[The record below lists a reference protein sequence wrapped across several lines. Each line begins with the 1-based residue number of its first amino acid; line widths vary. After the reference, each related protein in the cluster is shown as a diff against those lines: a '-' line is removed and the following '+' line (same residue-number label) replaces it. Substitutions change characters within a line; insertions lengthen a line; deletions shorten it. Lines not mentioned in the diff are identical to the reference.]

1 MYFIW
6 GFFNMTVAI
15 EAPNTQR
22 LPFFNDDINSFYLIV
37 NSMDYYR
44 FMDEFFC
51 IISKLRCELKTQWN
65 I

>member
-1 MYFIW
+1 
-6 GFFNMTVAI
+6 MTVAI
-15 EAPNTQR
+15 ETRNTQR

-51 IISKLRCELKTQWN
+51 IISKLRCELKTQ
-65 I
+65 